1 MPGTT
6 CFYYTDVKIKGE
18 YLLFFMATS
27 PTETE
32 VKIPV
37 SHLADVSAKLR
48 SAGFR
53 ESHPRQFEANTLYDT
68 PQNRLRQEGTLL
80 RLRQFGD
87 GGVITWKG
95 VGVPGPYKSRPEL
108 ETTVGS
114 VQTMHQILTSIGFQP
129 SFRYEKYRT
138 EFQADGAA
146 GIVTLDETPIG
157 FFLELEGPGDW
168 IDKTAK
174 DLGFSPESY
183 VLESYGR
190 LYVAD
195 CERRGVKPSH
205 MVFRSGS

>member
-1 MPGTT
+1 
-6 CFYYTDVKIKGE
+6 
-18 YLLFFMATS
+18 
-27 PTETE
+27 
-32 VKIPV
+32 
-37 SHLADVSAKLR
+37 
-48 SAGFR
+48 
-53 ESHPRQFEANTLYDT
+53 
-68 PQNRLRQEGTLL
+68 
-80 RLRQFGD
+80 
-87 GGVITWKG
+87 
-95 VGVPGPYKSRPEL
+95 
-108 ETTVGS
+108 
-114 VQTMHQILTSIGFQP
+114 MHQILTSIGFQP